1 MAMISGFSNP
11 ALISAMAAILGSLV
25 GATGSSLSSWIAQR
39 QEGRRDLLAKNIFH
53 REQLYADFIRE
64 SAKVVVDA
72 AQNEFKDPKSL
83 IPMYAL
89 ASRIRLSSST
99 NVIESAERVIKALL
113 HAYSE
118 PNLTPEEIQSL
129 VDKGED
135 PLRDFS
141 KICRHELESLW
152 RGL

>member
-1 MAMISGFSNP
+1 MPMVSGSSNP
-11 ALISAMAAILGSLV
+11 ALISAMAAIFGSLV
-25 GATGSSLSSWIAQR
+25 GAMGSSLSSWITQR
-39 QEGRRDLLAKNIFH
+39 QEGRRDLLAKKTFH

-64 SAKVVVDA
+64 SAKLVVDA
-72 AQNEFKDPKSL
+72 AQNEFEDPKSL

-99 NVIESAERVIKALL
+99 HVIESAERVIKAVLR
-113 HAYSE
+113 AYSE
-118 PNLTPEEIQSL
+118 PNLTPEEIHSL

-152 RGL
+152 DGL

>member
-1 MAMISGFSNP
+1 MQLTNGSWNP
-11 ALISAMAAILGSLV
+11 ALISAMAAIFGSLV
-25 GATGSSLSSWIAQR
+25 GAMGSSLSSWIAQR
-39 QEGRRDLLAKNIFH
+39 QEGRRDLLAKKIFH

-64 SAKVVVDA
+64 SAKLVVDA
-72 AQNEFKDPKSL
+72 AQNEFEDPKSL

-99 NVIESAERVIKALL
+99 SVIESAERVIKAVL
-113 HAYSE
+113 HAYSG
-118 PNLTPEEIQSL
+118 PNLTPEEIHAL

-152 RGL
+152 HGM

>member
-1 MAMISGFSNP
+1 MLLISGSSNP
-11 ALISAMAAILGSLV
+11 ALISAMAAIFGSLV
-25 GATGSSLSSWIAQR
+25 GAMGSSLSSWITQR
-39 QEGRRDLLAKNIFH
+39 QAGRRDLVAKKIFH

-64 SAKVVVDA
+64 SAKLLVDA
-72 AQNEFKDPKSL
+72 AQNKFEDPKSV

-89 ASRIRLSSST
+89 ASRIRLSSSAS
-99 NVIESAERVIKALL
+99 VIESTERVIKSVL

-118 PNLTPEEIQSL
+118 PNLTAEEIHSL
-129 VDKGED
+129 VDQGED

-141 KICRHELESLW
+141 KICRYELESLW

>member
-1 MAMISGFSNP
+1 MQLINGSWNP
-11 ALISAMAAILGSLV
+11 ASISAMAAIFGSLV
-25 GATGSSLSSWIAQR
+25 GAMGSSVSSWIAQR
-39 QEGRRDLLAKNIFH
+39 DEGRRDLLAKKIFH

-64 SAKVVVDA
+64 SAKAAVDA

-99 NVIESAERVIKALL
+99 SVIESAERVIKAVL
-113 HAYSE
+113 HAYSG
-118 PNLTPEEIQSL
+118 PNLTPEEIHSL

-152 RGL
+152 RGM